1 MAVKLCL
8 LLLLALLRL
17 AAAPGGM
24 AGLESITGAL
34 SHLCARLVGMDESIL
49 KVREENSVKYQRTFL
64 GCEMIDWL
72 IQEGEAENRKEAVEL
87 GQALLEHGI
96 IQHGEQGSAGA
107 GVESKR

>member
-1 MAVKLCL
+1 
-8 LLLLALLRL
+8 
-17 AAAPGGM
+17 
-24 AGLESITGAL
+24 
-34 SHLCARLVGMDESIL
+34 MDESIL

-96 IQHGEQGSAGA
+96 IQHGEQGAAGA
-107 GVESKR
+107 GVERQG